1 MCAFREVEKKGLAAL
16 VEYLISRHPPKHLP
30 ESARKVPKFN
40 ANGEKKEQQKA
51 AQKMVSYKQLGIF
64 PFGYSKCLAMH
75 AVSLNSNGN

>member
-51 AQKMVSYKQLGIF
+51 AQKMVS
-64 PFGYSKCLAMH
+64 
-75 AVSLNSNGN
+75 